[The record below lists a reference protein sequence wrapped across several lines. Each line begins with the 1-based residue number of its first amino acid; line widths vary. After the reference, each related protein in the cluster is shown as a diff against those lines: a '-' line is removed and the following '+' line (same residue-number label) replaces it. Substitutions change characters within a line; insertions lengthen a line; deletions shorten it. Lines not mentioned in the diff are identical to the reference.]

1 MRSSGARVFYTFI
14 QKAHSIGFGQ
24 RGAPQRALDQPQPPQ
39 ERRLRG
45 PFGVLQQASLVR
57 HVRASSARLFL
68 VRIKEGI

>member
-24 RGAPQRALDQPQPPQ
+24 PGAPQRALDQRQPPQ

-45 PFGVLQQASLVR
+45 PFGVLQQASLALIPGEP
-57 HVRASSARLFL
+57 ASKPSEILIEL
-68 VRIKEGI
+68 